1 MLGWSRSH
9 GHLYSTAICLRAVLR
24 QKCCITVRAF
34 ASSKKNTGLN
44 EPKTAKGILGLL
56 LTPGTGQHRP
66 DLDKDAARK
75 QNDFMVWSHL
85 FFVPPLVLSAQH
97 GVYELCLLQ
106 SAVLGL
112 SVAYHVN
119 YERPGLLAQLEG
131 TAAKLFFVY
140 GLAQLVQV
148 PSMELLA
155 IEASLSSATL
165 GLFILTNVR
174 KDLYE
179 TVHPVGL
186 HCIPGVWAS
195 VVACTH
201 QPFFF

>member
-1 MLGWSRSH
+1 M
-9 GHLYSTAICLRAVLR
+9 AVLR
-24 QKCCITVRAF
+24 QKCHIAVRA
-34 ASSKKNTGLN
+34 TT
-44 EPKTAKGILGLL
+44 PGILGLL
-56 LTPGTGQHRP
+56 LTPGTGQYRP
-66 DLDKDAARK
+66 GIDKDATRG
-75 QNDFMVWSHL
+75 QHDFMVWSHF
-85 FFVPPLVLSAQH
+85 FFVPPLVLSARY

-106 SAVLGL
+106 SAVMCL

-119 YERPGLLAQLEG
+119 YERPGLLAQFEG
-131 TAAKLFFVY
+131 IAAKLLFIY

-148 PSMELLA
+148 PNMELMA
-155 IEASLSSATL
+155 IEASLSSVAV

-186 HCIPGVWAS
+186 HCIPGIWAS